1 MMLMPTHLSDIYYIC
16 RSLRRGAS
24 CGRWPSLGDSSAVS
38 RAEKMDE
45 FNGFPFFPLLC
56 LKIGIPKTSRHFFHF
71 FDPQKVTGFFSL
83 ILGILKS
90 HGIFPLNV
98 WS

>member
-45 FNGFPFFPLLC
+45 FNGFPFSPSYVYGIFSIFL
-56 LKIGIPKTSRHFFHF
+56 IPKKSR
-71 FDPQKVTGFFSL
+71 VFS
-83 ILGILKS
+83 
-90 HGIFPLNV
+90 H
-98 WS
+98 

>member
-45 FNGFPFFPLLC
+45 FKGFPFFPLLC
-56 LKIGIPKTSRHFFHF
+56 LRHFFHF

-90 HGIFPLNV
+90 HGIFPLNL

>member
-56 LKIGIPKTSRHFFHF
+56 LQ
-71 FDPQKVTGFFSL
+71 QKVTGFFSL
-83 ILGILKS
+83 ILGILKG
-90 HGIFPLNV
+90 HGIFPLNL

>member
-45 FNGFPFFPLLC
+45 FNGFPFFSPSYVYGIFSIFL
-56 LKIGIPKTSRHFFHF
+56 IPKKSR
-71 FDPQKVTGFFSL
+71 VFS
-83 ILGILKS
+83 
-90 HGIFPLNV
+90 H
-98 WS
+98 

>member
-45 FNGFPFFPLLC
+45 FNGFPFFPPPMFTA
-56 LKIGIPKTSRHFFHF
+56 KSHGFFLIDF
-71 FDPQKVTGFFSL
+71 GDPQKSWDFSIEPL
-83 ILGILKS
+83 ELDSFLGKI
-90 HGIFPLNV
+90 
-98 WS
+98 